1 MYPVQTHSA
10 HRIGRSGGSA
20 FPLNGSPAIP
30 DGEDL
35 PEQRLTSNDSRA
47 VPPHYLALG
56 ANATMPVSVDLTQL
70 LALGGRTVDLNQP
83 AVPVFSLR
91 SAETEAAPVVIHH
104 DIPASSWRYLDMPVV
119 ELLVEVLQRAVGE
132 GPEDAVPRTDI
143 QPEHHRLDTMS
154 FALRLTPG
162 REHDALVL
170 RNAGLALNS
179 FYFDYRTLLEE
190 IHTKRP
196 DLLPVL
202 GPWKA
207 EIARAAIL
215 QAVALPLGD
224 DGEPQFAPALYGAI
238 IDPIRQP
245 FESYIPGLEWRLGE
259 LERQTFAVQNKRFF
273 DFISM
278 PIVRGSPREN
288 RVLGAARNELEGA
301 DVRKLLDGTVVFRCT
316 EAQLVEHLRMVPAAQ
331 PKHGSSMKPH
341 WSSIGG
347 GATTQGFIYPDRASG
362 TTIRTVQW
370 QDVSGTTRLV
380 FVTNRHGVHGFTT
393 DSGSHWHPTGAAS
406 SPVLD
411 DLRAD
416 GWRRFLADRW
426 HEHKAAA
433 RANLPD
439 TGGR

>member
-10 HRIGRSGGSA
+10 HRAARSGGSG
-20 FPLNGSPAIP
+20 FPLNGGPAIP
-30 DGEDL
+30 GGGNL
-35 PEQRLTSNDSRA
+35 PEQRLTADNSRA
-47 VPPHYLALG
+47 VPPHYLALDT
-56 ANATMPVSVDLTQL
+56 NATLPVSPDLTRL
-70 LALGGRTVDLNQP
+70 LALDGHAVDLNQP
-83 AVPVFSLR
+83 AVPVFSLK

-104 DIPASSWRYLDMPVV
+104 DIPASSWRFLDMPVV
-119 ELLVEVLQRAVGE
+119 ELLVEVLQRSIGE

-143 QPEHHRLDTMS
+143 HPEHHRLHTMS
-154 FALRLTPG
+154 FALSLTPG

-170 RNAGLALNS
+170 RNAGMALNS

-190 IHTKRP
+190 ISTKRP

-224 DGEPQFAPALYGAI
+224 DGEPQYAQALYSPI
-238 IDPIRQP
+238 INSIRQP
-245 FESYIPGLEWRLGE
+245 FENYIPGLEWRLGE
-259 LERQTFAVQNKRFF
+259 LQRETFAVQNKQFF
-273 DFISM
+273 DFLSV

-301 DVRKLLDGTVVFRCT
+301 DVRNLLDGTIVFRCT
-316 EAQLVEHLRMVPAAQ
+316 EAQLASHLRMVPAAHLKQ
-331 PKHGSSMKPH
+331 GASMKPH
-341 WSSIGG
+341 WSGFGG
-347 GATTQGFIYPDRASG
+347 GTTTHGFLYPDRGSG

-370 QDVSGTTRLV
+370 QDISGMTRLV
-380 FVTNRHGVHGFTT
+380 FVTNRNGVHSFSIE
-393 DSGSHWHPTGAAS
+393 SGNDWRPTGAVTSLA
-406 SPVLD
+406 LN

-426 HEHKAAA
+426 HEHKIAA

-439 TGGR
+439 IGGR